1 MAAMAVLFHEWRVGP
16 EPELNEIMHA
26 ARKRVHTIVE
36 NETGQVLLLQ
46 LLHPE
51 KASLSWSRR

>member
-1 MAAMAVLFHEWRVGP
+1 MAVLFQEWRVDPVP
-16 EPELNEIMHA
+16 EIHDSMHA
-26 ARKRVHTIVE
+26 ARKRVRTIVE

-51 KASLSWSRR
+51 KAVLSWSRGR